1 MEWGTR
7 SFQER
12 PWSGIQAN
20 FRQFADRYEQ
30 FRHMAAIAG
39 SVIAR
44 GGAGC
49 SPTSGYQAPS
59 LPESDPL
66 TLIGAF

>member
-12 PWSGIQAN
+12 PWPGIQAD
-20 FRQFADRYEQ
+20 FRQFADRCEQ
-30 FRHMAAIAG
+30 FRHMAAIVD

-44 GGAGC
+44 GGAEC

-59 LPESDPL
+59 LPESAPL
-66 TLIGAF
+66 TLIEAF